1 MIHPEDIASR
11 IHYMSEIGSYLG
23 PNIEP
28 GEVESHPR
36 FPVGELLA
44 RLLRGDHRPRD
55 EPEDEEEGGE
65 GDHRVELQHNPS
77 EALGFR
83 SQANPWTLI
92 FHPSVCTNPPRS
104 RGSYHEI
111 FFFHTS

>member
-28 GEVESHPR
+28 GEIEPNPGL
-36 FPVGELLA
+36 PVGELLPG
-44 RLLRGDHRPRD
+44 LLGGDHGPGD
-55 EPEDEEEGGE
+55 EAQDEQEGGK
-65 GDHRVELQHNPS
+65 GDHRVELEHHPS

-83 SQANPWTLI
+83 SE
-92 FHPSVCTNPPRS
+92 TNPRTLVLDPS
-104 RGSYHEI
+104 ICTHPPSFKGLV
-111 FFFHTS
+111 